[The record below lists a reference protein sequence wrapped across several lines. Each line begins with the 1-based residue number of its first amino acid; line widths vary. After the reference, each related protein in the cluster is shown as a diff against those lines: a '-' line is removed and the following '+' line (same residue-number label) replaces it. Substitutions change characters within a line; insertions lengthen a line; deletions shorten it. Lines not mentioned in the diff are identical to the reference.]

1 MLTLHRPLPMNTTF
15 RSVLT
20 FLFVL
25 VFIVQGHCREA
36 GIYTIVLADKEG
48 TPFSI
53 DHPEAFLSPR
63 SLQRRARCHIPVT
76 YNDLPVS
83 QRYIDSLRTLG
94 MKIVC
99 RSKWFNTVT
108 AYCGDTLLLDTLT
121 WLSFVREI
129 RLVKPDHPVKS
140 KQIKWTEPE
149 SPAGDSFF
157 PVQLRMLHGDT
168 LHRMGF
174 TGKGLLI
181 SILDAGFYHA
191 DVLPAFDSLWSNGQI
206 RGTWDFIAHNPQV
219 FDDHPHG
226 MNVLS
231 ILAGIVPGQLRGS
244 APGADYWLLRT
255 EDVYSEYPVEEEY
268 WTAGAEFA
276 DSVGS
281 DIIHSSLGYSL
292 FDNPTL
298 SYSYQDMNGRTTTV
312 ARAAVM
318 AARRGMIVVVSA
330 GNEGNKVW
338 HYIISPADADSILA
352 VGAVDSLQYPAS
364 FTSFGPS
371 SDNRVKP
378 DVSAMGV
385 NVLIQGS
392 NGTVVRGSGTS
403 FSSPLISGLTA
414 CLWQAFPEMN
424 AQEIIRTVREST
436 DHYLSPDN
444 LTGYGIP
451 NYLIAYTRL
460 KLVRYFSGH
469 PSPLLVYPNPFRD
482 HLTIVVKA
490 EEPAS
495 IKLLLFDLSGRKVLE
510 QIYANTKQGMRIIQT
525 ETGSTLP
532 AGGYIMQVI
541 NGQTRANI
549 RIVKIK

>member
-1 MLTLHRPLPMNTTF
+1 MDTYF
-15 RSVLT
+15 RSVLM
-20 FLFVL
+20 FLYIL
-25 VFIVQGHCREA
+25 IFIVQGHCRES
-36 GIYTIVLADKEG
+36 GIYTISLTDKEG
-48 TPFSI
+48 TPFSM
-53 DHPEAFLSPR
+53 DHPEAFLSSR
-63 SLQRRARCHIPVT
+63 SLQRRARCHLPVT
-76 YNDLPVS
+76 YDDLPVS
-83 QRYIDSLRTLG
+83 QRYIDSLHTLG
-94 MKIVC
+94 MKIIC

-108 AYCGDTLLLDTLT
+108 AYSRDTLLLDTIT
-121 WLSFVREI
+121 RLSFVREI
-129 RLVKPDHPVKS
+129 KLVKPDHPVKS
-140 KQIKWTEPE
+140 KQIKWAEPE
-149 SPAGDSFF
+149 SPAGNSFF

-191 DVLPAFDSLWSNGQI
+191 DILPAFDSLWSHGQI
-206 RGTWDFIAHNPQV
+206 KGTWDFIEQSPQV

-231 ILAGIVPGQLRGS
+231 ILAGIVPGQLKGS

-281 DIIHSSLGYSL
+281 DIIHSSLGYYV
-292 FDNPTL
+292 FDDPSL

-318 AARRGMIVVVSA
+318 AARRGMVVVVSA
-330 GNEGNKVW
+330 GNEGNKDW

-378 DVSAMGV
+378 DVSTMGV
-385 NVLIQGS
+385 NILIQGS
-392 NGTVVRGSGTS
+392 DGTVVRGNGTS

-414 CLWQAFPEMN
+414 CLWQAFPEMD
-424 AQEIIRTVREST
+424 AQEIIRTVRESSS
-436 DHYLSPDN
+436 HYLSPDHRI
-444 LTGYGIP
+444 GYGIP
-451 NYLIAYTRL
+451 DYLMAYTRL
-460 KLVRYFSGH
+460 NLIRYFSGH
-469 PSPLLVYPNPFRD
+469 LSPLLVYPNPFTD

-490 EEPAS
+490 NEPAS
-495 IKLLLFDLSGRKVLE
+495 IQILLFDMTGRKVLA
-510 QIYANTKQGMRIIQT
+510 QTYANIKQGIRIIPT
-525 ETGSTLP
+525 DMGNMLS

-541 NGQTRANI
+541 NGQTRTTVK
-549 RIVKIK
+549 IVKTK